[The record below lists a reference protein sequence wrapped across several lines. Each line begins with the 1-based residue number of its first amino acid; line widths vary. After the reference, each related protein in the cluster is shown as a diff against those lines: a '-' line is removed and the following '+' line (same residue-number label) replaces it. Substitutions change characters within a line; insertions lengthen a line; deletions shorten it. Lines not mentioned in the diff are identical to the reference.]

1 MGGGWRLRSRAG
13 LYILNARSMPDLAP
27 WHAPLLKEEFLA
39 EEAGESFGEYIA
51 REERL
56 FRALEKDVR
65 ERGPTG
71 AAAELS
77 RFNADSPNNPANYS
91 RNWNRSFVFPAS
103 DPTGGVLLVHGLSDS
118 PYSMRAVAEI
128 FRARGF
134 YVVGLRLPGHGT
146 LPGALLRASWRD
158 WRAAV
163 GMGARYLAREVGPE
177 KPLIVA
183 GYSNGA
189 ALLVDYA
196 IGATEG
202 SSDPAPSRLLLL
214 SPALAVRPIAALARV
229 QRLLAVLPGLHKL
242 AWTEILPEYDPYKYN
257 SFPVYAGEQIYGL
270 TAQLRRRIERL
281 AARKRLGE
289 FPGTL
294 VFQSAVDATVPP
306 GNVVDRLL
314 RRLPPNGSELVL
326 FDVNRIARA
335 EPLLRSG
342 HDTFLRAL
350 LGDDELPFAV
360 TLVTNT
366 GADTPAVV
374 ARTRRAVGGWTERP
388 LHLAWPP
395 GVYSLSHVAV
405 PFPPDDRV
413 YGARGIER
421 GPNPLMLGALELRGE
436 RGVFG
441 VSMDQVMR
449 LRHNPFFSYVET
461 RIVELIEDEL
471 AGFPGKS
478 TASGLARNSPPTI
491 D

>member
-1 MGGGWRLRSRAG
+1 MRKILEALGWAAAGAFALGLG
-13 LYILNARSMPDLAP
+13 LYIVNARSMPDLAP
-27 WHAPLLKEEFLA
+27 WHAPLLKEEFPA
-39 EEAGESFGEYIA
+39 EEAGESFGKYIA
-51 REERL
+51 REGRL
-56 FRALEKDVR
+56 FRALEEDVR
-65 ERGPTG
+65 ERGPTR

-103 DPTGGVLLVHGLSDS
+103 DPAGGVLLVHGLSDS

-163 GMGARYLAREVGPE
+163 RMGARYLAREVGPQ
-177 KPLIVA
+177 KPLIMA

-196 IGATEG
+196 LGASEG

-281 AARKRLGE
+281 AARKAPRRIPGHAGVPVGCRRDRPRRVTWSIGCSGGSRRTTRSSFSSTLIGLPGPSPCCAADTTLSFALSSRTMS
-289 FPGTL
+289 FP
-294 VFQSAVDATVPP
+294 
-306 GNVVDRLL
+306 
-314 RRLPPNGSELVL
+314 
-326 FDVNRIARA
+326 
-335 EPLLRSG
+335 LRS
-342 HDTFLRAL
+342 HWS
-350 LGDDELPFAV
+350 
-360 TLVTNT
+360 
-366 GADTPAVV
+366 
-374 ARTRRAVGGWTERP
+374 RTRDRTLRP
-388 LHLAWPP
+388 SSLA
-395 GVYSLSHVAV
+395 
-405 PFPPDDRV
+405 R
-413 YGARGIER
+413 
-421 GPNPLMLGALELRGE
+421 
-436 RGVFG
+436 
-441 VSMDQVMR
+441 
-449 LRHNPFFSYVET
+449 
-461 RIVELIEDEL
+461 VEL
-471 AGFPGKS
+471 
-478 TASGLARNSPPTI
+478 
-491 D
+491 